1 VTAEGPLRGVVAATV
16 TPLRD
21 GGRALDRPAVA
32 RLTRFLRA
40 GGVTGVFVAGTT
52 GEGLLLDMDERK
64 ALAEQFIEDAGGL
77 QVAIHA
83 GAQTTADAV
92 RLAEHARDAGAS
104 AVAAVAP
111 PFYRLD
117 DAELAA
123 HFEAVGAA
131 CAPVPFYLYE
141 FAARAGYAIPP
152 ALVGELQGR
161 LENLAGMK
169 VSDPQLRDVEAYVL
183 PGLDLLVGSETL
195 IPDALDLGAVGAV
208 SGLAAA
214 FPRAVV
220 RVLEG
225 ADPAAAAGSLRG
237 ALARHPFQAAL
248 KTALI
253 AQDVLDDA
261 SVRAPL
267 RGLTGSERR
276 ELAADDLVRSALLYA
291 RRAAGRSRRR
301 RPRDAPSR

>member
-1 VTAEGPLRGVVAATV
+1 MSAGGPLGGVVAATV

-21 GGRALDRPAVA
+21 GGQALDRPAVA
-32 RLTRFLRA
+32 RLTEFLREA
-40 GGVTGVFVAGTT
+40 GATGVFVAGTT
-52 GEGLLLDMDERK
+52 GEGLLLDLHERM
-64 ALAEQFIEDAGGL
+64 ALAEQFLEDAGGL
-77 QVAIHA
+77 RVAIHA

-92 RLAEHARDAGAS
+92 RLAEHARDAGAA

-117 DAELAA
+117 DAELAV
-123 HFEAVGAA
+123 HFAAVAGA

-152 ALVGELQGR
+152 RVVRELQDRVG
-161 LENLAGMK
+161 NLAGMK
-169 VSDPQLRDVEAYVL
+169 VSDPQLQDVEAYLL
-183 PGLDLLVGSETL
+183 PGLDLLVGSEAL
-195 IPDALDLGAVGAV
+195 IPDALALGAVGAV

-214 FPRAVV
+214 FPRTVV

-225 ADPAAAAGSLRG
+225 AEPPRTVASLRA

-248 KTALI
+248 KTALVD
-253 AQDVLDDA
+253 QGVLSDA

-267 RGLTGSERR
+267 RGLTASERSA
-276 ELAADDLVRSALLYA
+276 LAADDLVRSAL
-291 RRAAGRSRRR
+291 R
-301 RPRDAPSR
+301 

>member
-1 VTAEGPLRGVVAATV
+1 MSPGGPLHGVVAATV

-21 GGRALDRPAVA
+21 GGRALDRPAVG
-32 RLTRFLRA
+32 RLTRFLRE

-52 GEGLLLDMDERK
+52 GEGLLLGLDERM
-64 ALAEQFIEDAGGL
+64 ALAEQFLEDAGGL

-92 RLAEHARDAGAS
+92 RLAEHARDAGAA

-117 DAELAA
+117 DAELAL
-123 HFEAVGAA
+123 HFEAIAGA

-141 FAARAGYAIPP
+141 FAARAGYAIGP
-152 ALVGELQGR
+152 ALVRDLQGR
-161 LENLAGMK
+161 VPNLAGMK
-169 VSDPQLRDVEAYVL
+169 VSDPRLDDVEAYLL
-183 PGLDLLVGSETL
+183 PGLDVLVGSEPL
-195 IPDALDLGAVGAV
+195 IPEALDRGAVGAV

-214 FPRAVV
+214 FPRTVV
-220 RVLEG
+220 RLLEG
-225 ADPAAAAGSLRG
+225 TDAPSEAAALRA

-248 KTALI
+248 KSALV
-253 AQDVLDDA
+253 AQGVLSDA

-267 RGLTGSERR
+267 RGLTPAEQE
-276 ELAADDLVRSALLYA
+276 ELAADGLVRTALL
-291 RRAAGRSRRR
+291 
-301 RPRDAPSR
+301 

>member
-1 VTAEGPLRGVVAATV
+1 VVAATV

-21 GGRALDRPAVA
+21 GGRTLDRPAVA
-32 RLTRFLRA
+32 RLTRFLRE

-52 GEGLLLDMDERK
+52 GEGLLLDVHERM
-64 ALAEQFIEDAGGL
+64 ALAEQFLADAGGL
-77 QVAIHA
+77 HVAIHA

-92 RLAEHARDAGAS
+92 RLAEHARDAGAA

-117 DAELAA
+117 DAELAV
-123 HFEAVGAA
+123 HFEAVAGA

-152 ALVGELQGR
+152 SLVRELQSR
-161 LENLAGMK
+161 VKNLAGMK
-169 VSDPQLRDVEAYVL
+169 VSDPQLHDVEAYLL
-183 PGLDLLVGSETL
+183 PGLDLLVGSEVL
-195 IPDALDLGAVGAV
+195 IPDALALGAVGAV

-214 FPRAVV
+214 FPRTVV

-225 ADPAAAAGSLRG
+225 ADAPATAGSLR
-237 ALARHPFQAAL
+237 AVLARHPFQAAL
-248 KTALI
+248 KTALV
-253 AQDVLDDA
+253 AQGVLSDA

-267 RGLTGSERR
+267 RGLTASEQE
-276 ELAADDLVRSALLYA
+276 ELAADGLVRSALLYA
-291 RRAAGRSRRR
+291 RSAVGESRHR
-301 RPRDAPSR
+301 RP